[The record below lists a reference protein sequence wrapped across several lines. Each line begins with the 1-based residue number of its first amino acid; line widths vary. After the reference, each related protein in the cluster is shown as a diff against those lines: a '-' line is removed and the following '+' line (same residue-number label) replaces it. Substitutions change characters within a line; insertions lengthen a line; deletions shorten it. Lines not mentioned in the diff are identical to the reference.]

1 MTNMKTLQGH
11 AAEPIARK
19 GRWTLVGFLCT
30 LFVFY
35 TVDRALLGILAV
47 PIQDETG
54 IDNVRFGI
62 LSAAV
67 FWTYSVCVPF
77 SGLAGD
83 RFNRARLIGCAVI
96 AWSLMTFLAGFATGF
111 WSLLLLVSV
120 AICAPQTMYG
130 PAANALI
137 AEFHDKTRTLALSCH
152 QAAYY
157 TGWFVSGAAVAGVVA
172 LFGNWR
178 WAFHIFG
185 LVGLVLGI
193 AFLFWSR
200 ASQTSQ
206 TSPTSRTSQTL
217 RASLRAFFGCR
228 TALLVA
234 ACYVTEVFVGY
245 GYSAWGPKF
254 IAQKFNLS
262 AAAAGTGVMFWH
274 YAAAFAAILVAGA
287 LTDRFVRRW
296 MRFRL
301 FLSAAALVVSMPAL
315 VLFGMSGCLTVVWI
329 SAALLGAMLGVI
341 GANQFTALFDVVP
354 SESRSGSIG
363 FLNVIA
369 GLVGSLAPIALGAL
383 SQRFGVLGF
392 ELGFASMAAA
402 QIIPFLALLAAARW
416 TFGRDV
422 LAGVRIASGFR
433 SPKSE

>member
-1 MTNMKTLQGH
+1 MKN
-11 AAEPIARK
+11 K
-19 GRWTLVGFLCT
+19 WTLVGFLCA
-30 LFVFY
+30 LFVVY

-47 PIQDETG
+47 PIQNETG

-83 RFNRARLIGCAVI
+83 RFNRARLVGCAVVV
-96 AWSLMTFLAGFATGF
+96 WSAMTFLAGFATGF

-130 PAANALI
+130 PSANALI
-137 AEFHDKTRTLALSCH
+137 AEFHDRTRTLALSCH

-157 TGWFVSGAAVAGVVA
+157 TGWFVSGAAVAGVLA
-172 LFGNWR
+172 WFGSWR
-178 WAFHIFG
+178 WTFRVFG
-185 LVGLVLGI
+185 LVGLLLGI

-200 ASQTSQ
+200 RIQTPKLPSVQTSKR
-206 TSPTSRTSQTL
+206 SPTL
-217 RASLRAFFGCR
+217 RASLRAFFCCR
-228 TALLVA
+228 TAMLVA
-234 ACYVTEVFVGY
+234 VCYVAEVFVGY

-262 AAAAGTGVMFWH
+262 PAEAGTGVMFWH
-274 YAAAFAAILVAGA
+274 YASAFAAILVAGA

-296 MRFRL
+296 PRFRL
-301 FLSAAALVVSMPAL
+301 MLSASALVVSMPML
-315 VLFGMSGCLTVVWI
+315 FLFGTSGSLTVVWL
-329 SAALLGAMLGVI
+329 SAALLGAMIGVI

-354 SESRSGSIG
+354 SEFRSGAIG

-383 SQRFGVLGF
+383 SQRFGVRGF
-392 ELGFASMAAA
+392 ELGFASMAALQVLA
-402 QIIPFLALLAAARW
+402 FLALVAAAQW
-416 TFGRDV
+416 TFSRDYFE
-422 LAGVRIASGFR
+422 R
-433 SPKSE
+433 